1 LDDGAADDGAADD
14 RVAGPGHPDDWA
26 RDDRVADRWVPV
38 AGPVKLAILSD
49 IHGNLPALEAV
60 LTDAASQGADSL
72 LVNGDMV
79 NRGPSN
85 VAVLERLADDGVP
98 LLLGNHDD
106 LLRMWVDRDAGLP
119 SEWFGDPFWRG
130 TAWCARQVERAGWI
144 DAIRALPMTFRP
156 ELPGTDRVLVAHGSP
171 RHYREG
177 YGRYLAGETIEEIA
191 REYRAE
197 LLVGSHT
204 HIPMERRHGDVLVL
218 NSGAVGAP
226 FNGDPRAQYLILAS
240 DGGSVEH
247 EFRRVE
253 YDRARALRAFD
264 ESGYLEEGG
273 LSARIFREELR
284 AARSLLTPFIE
295 WVEESGAALD
305 EAGWDRF
312 RRSHP
317 ERFGT
322 ATSSDCR

>member
-1 LDDGAADDGAADD
+1 
-14 RVAGPGHPDDWA
+14 
-26 RDDRVADRWVPV
+26 
-38 AGPVKLAILSD
+38 VKLAVLSD
-49 IHGNLPALEAV
+49 VHGNLPALEAV
-60 LTDAASQGADSL
+60 LADAASQGADSIV
-72 LVNGDMV
+72 VNGDMV

-85 VAVLERLADDGVP
+85 VAVLERLADERIP

-119 SEWFGDPFWRG
+119 SEWFADPFWRG
-130 TAWCARQVERAGWI
+130 TAWCARQVEQAGWI
-144 DAIRALPMTFRP
+144 DRIRELPMTLRP
-156 ELPGTDRVLVAHGSP
+156 TLPGRQRVLIAHGSP

-191 REYRAE
+191 HEYGAD

-204 HIPMERRHGDVLVL
+204 HIPMERRHGGVLVL

-226 FNGDPRAQYLILAS
+226 FNGDPRAQYLILAA
-240 DGGSVEH
+240 DGGSVDH

-253 YDRARALRAFD
+253 YDRERAMGAFA

-273 LSARIFREELR
+273 LSARIFCEELR

-305 EAGWDRF
+305 EAGWTGF
-312 RRSHP
+312 RRAHP
-317 ERFGT
+317 GRFGE
-322 ATSSDCR
+322 AVPGDCR

>member
-1 LDDGAADDGAADD
+1 
-14 RVAGPGHPDDWA
+14 
-26 RDDRVADRWVPV
+26 
-38 AGPVKLAILSD
+38 VKLAVLSD
-49 IHGNLPALEAV
+49 VHGNLPALEAV
-60 LTDAASQGADSL
+60 LADAAWQGAESIV
-72 LVNGDMV
+72 VNGDMV

-85 VAVLERLADDGVP
+85 VAVLERLADDRIP

-119 SEWFGDPFWRG
+119 SEWFADPFWRG
-130 TAWCARQVERAGWI
+130 TAWCAKQVEQAGWI
-144 DAIRALPMTFRP
+144 DTIRELPMTFRP
-156 ELPGTDRVLVAHGSP
+156 PFPGDRRVLIAHGSP

-191 REYRAE
+191 REYEAD

-204 HIPMERRHGDVLVL
+204 HIPMERRHGGVLVL

-226 FNGDPRAQYLILAS
+226 FNGDPRAQYLILAA

-253 YDRARALRAFD
+253 YDRQRSLREFA

-284 AARSLLTPFIE
+284 AARSLLTPFVE

-305 EAGWDRF
+305 EAGWAGF
-312 RRSHP
+312 RRAHP
-317 ERFGT
+317 ARFG
-322 ATSSDCR
+322 AAGPGDCR

>member
-1 LDDGAADDGAADD
+1 
-14 RVAGPGHPDDWA
+14 
-26 RDDRVADRWVPV
+26 
-38 AGPVKLAILSD
+38 
-49 IHGNLPALEAV
+49 
-60 LTDAASQGADSL
+60 
-72 LVNGDMV
+72 
-79 NRGPSN
+79 
-85 VAVLERLADDGVP
+85 VLERLADDRVP

-119 SEWFGDPFWRG
+119 GEWFADPFWRG
-130 TAWCARQVERAGWI
+130 TDWCARQVEQAGWI
-144 DAIRALPMTFRP
+144 ETIRELPMTFRP
-156 ELPGTDRVLVAHGSP
+156 SFPGSLRVLVAHGSP

-177 YGRYLAGETIEEIA
+177 YGRYLSAETIDEIA
-191 REYRAE
+191 REFGAD

-204 HIPMERRHGDVLVL
+204 HIPMERRHRGVLVL

-240 DGGSVEH
+240 DGESVDH

-253 YDRARALRAFD
+253 YDRERALREFA

-295 WVEESGAALD
+295 WVEESGAELD
-305 EAGWDRF
+305 EAGWAGF
-312 RRSHP
+312 RRAHP
-317 ERFGT
+317 GRFGGVGPG
-322 ATSSDCR
+322 DCR